1 MFDWI
6 RNFTESKK
14 SEKDADKKQH
24 IVNTGIGLSIN
35 DSVNQSTQEAMVKYA
50 KPEAYDRSLFDG
62 TAKQRIKVEDFSS
75 GQPVYDPYTGAKLEL
90 RRHDAIMKYG
100 DDYAAHMAEGDHI
113 TPIKKVYDEHKGD
126 AFLTVDDIKETVN
139 SKDNLVTVS
148 RKTNNA
154 KRARTNQE
162 FAEDKDYRAD
172 KGIHLTKNGKKRMI
186 SDGKRSAAAIES
198 KLNQRAF
205 SNALETGHHAGLQTA
220 GYAVANTATISTI
233 MNFKAVF
240 SGEKDVREALID
252 IAKDTGKGAAT
263 GYVMG
268 GGLTVASKLM
278 CSSSSP
284 LLQSLGKA
292 NVPAQVVTGIMV
304 AGDVLRQYAKGEI
317 STEECMLS
325 LGQRGVSMATASYG
339 AAVGQIMIP
348 IPVVGAALGAMVATM
363 ATDSYCKGL
372 MQTLQNR
379 QLAKQERE
387 RIQAECQEAIRYQ
400 QQFRQEF
407 ETYVEQYFS
416 DCQEC
421 FANALANIRGS
432 MLSGDANGVIAGA
445 NKITRKLGGQVHYDN
460 MAEFDDYLMSKE
472 TDIL

>member
-1 MFDWI
+1 MFGWI
-6 RNFTESKK
+6 RKLTGTKP
-14 SEKDADKKQH
+14 SEKDDDQKQNT
-24 IVNTGIGLSIN
+24 INTGTGLSIN
-35 DSVNQSTQEAMVKYA
+35 DSVSQSTQDAIKKYT
-50 KPEAYDRSLFDG
+50 KPEVYDRSLLDG

-75 GQPVYDPYTGAKLEL
+75 AQPVYDPYTGEQLEL
-90 RRHDAIMKYG
+90 RRQDAIMKYG

-113 TPIKKVYDEHKGD
+113 TPIKNVYDKHKED
-126 AFLTVDDIKETVN
+126 AFTSVDDIKEVVN
-139 SKDNLVTVS
+139 SKDNLVTIS

-162 FAEDKDYRAD
+162 FAEDKEYLAD
-172 KGIHLTKNGKKRMI
+172 KDIHLTKAGKKRML
-186 SDGKRSAAAIES
+186 SDGERSAAAIES
-198 KLNQRAF
+198 KLNQKALH
-205 SNALETGHHAGLQTA
+205 NALETGHQAGLQTA
-220 GYAVANTATISTI
+220 GYAGGTAATISTI
-233 MNFKAVF
+233 MNFKAVI
-240 SGEKDVREALID
+240 SGEKAVSEALRD
-252 IAKDTGKGAAT
+252 TAKDTGKGAAT
-263 GYVMG
+263 GYVIG

-284 LLQSLGKA
+284 LLQTLGKA

-317 STEECMLS
+317 STEDCMLS

-339 AAVGQIMIP
+339 AAVGQVMIP
-348 IPVVGAALGAMVATM
+348 IPVVGAAIGAMVATM

-372 MQTLQNR
+372 METLQNR

-407 ETYVEQYFS
+407 EAYVEQYFR
-416 DCQEC
+416 DCREC
-421 FANALANIRGS
+421 FATALADIRGS
-432 MLSGDANGVIAGA
+432 MLSGNANGVIAGA
-445 NKITRKLGGQVHYDN
+445 NKITRKLGGKVHYDN
-460 MAEFDDYLMSKE
+460 MAEFDDYLMSKD